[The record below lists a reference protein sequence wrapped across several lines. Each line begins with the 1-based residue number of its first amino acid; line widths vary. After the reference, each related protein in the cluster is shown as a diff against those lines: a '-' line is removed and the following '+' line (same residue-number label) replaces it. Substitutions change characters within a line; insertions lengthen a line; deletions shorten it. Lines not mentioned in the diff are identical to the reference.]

1 MMTIRTAV
9 AAVPV
14 ILAAAL
20 AGCAM
25 PQSRVEH
32 NLETMKPGALEA
44 ARERAQ
50 TDLNCG
56 SVKTEVLEHDQGD
69 MGKAYGLNRVVYKVK
84 ASGCGRTTTLAVA
97 CTPNSVCSAMSD
109 SGIVERE

>member
-1 MMTIRTAV
+1 MTIRTAV
-9 AAVPV
+9 TAVPV
-14 ILAAAL
+14 LLAAVL
-20 AGCAM
+20 AGCPM
-25 PQSRVEH
+25 PQSKVDR
-32 NLETMKPGALEA
+32 NLETMKPAALEA

-56 SVKTEVLEHDQGD
+56 SVKGEVLEHDQGD
-69 MGKAYGLNRVVYKVK
+69 MGKAYGLNRVEYKVK
-84 ASGCGRTTTLAVA
+84 VSGCGRTTTLAVA